1 MPGRLLYPGLI
12 EFVKKCIEGK
22 LSVKE
27 IYDVAVS
34 KFTYD
39 KDLATFRRYVY
50 TIKRRYLDSIDH
62 SDIKKQITK
71 DEAFISVLER
81 RKIISRDEMC
91 DLLECS
97 FDEVCD
103 LIGFYRNQGYE
114 ILIDE
119 RNIILSTQIASQ
131 GIQFKSPLEKT
142 EIIFGVASDLHI
154 GSKEVQLTALNEF
167 CEICRKKGV
176 KYIFVPGDVF
186 AGYKVFAGQEYE
198 VYAMTAEEQEESAI
212 VNLPTGF
219 EWYMMGGNH
228 DYSFIKKGGG
238 HNPLLALENKR
249 EDVHYLGFDDV
260 DVPILEG
267 VDMKMW
273 HPSGGVPYALSYRLQ
288 KAVEQIA
295 YSELAKMTWNKKE
308 APSIRFLLA
317 GHIHTQVQAMIG
329 SIFAAQCGTFEA
341 QNSYLKRHGLH
352 PTVGGYV
359 IKADL
364 RKKDGMIL
372 NHDAKY
378 YLFPDVIRED
388 WKNYK
393 HFVEGKE
400 KIKPIFNGK

>member
-1 MPGRLLYPGLI
+1 MPGRLLYPGLL
-12 EFVKKCIEGK
+12 EYVKKSIEENI
-22 LSVKE
+22 S
-27 IYDVAVS
+27 INTMYDFATI
-34 KFTYD
+34 KFGYE
-39 KDLATFRRYVY
+39 KDLSTFRRYVY
-50 TIKRRYLDSIDH
+50 TIKRRY
-62 SDIKKQITK
+62 SDLSEINGKNQIAK
-71 DEAFISVLER
+71 DESFISILGR
-81 RKIISRDEMC
+81 KKIISRDEMC

-119 RNIILSTQIASQ
+119 KNIILSTHTASQ
-131 GIQFKSPLEKT
+131 GMKFGGPLEST

-154 GSKEVQLTALNEF
+154 GSKQFQLTALNEF
-167 CEICRKKGV
+167 CEICRRKGV
-176 KYIFVPGDVF
+176 KYIFVPGDIF

-198 VYAMTAEEQEESAI
+198 VYALSAEEQEESAI
-212 VNLPTGF
+212 INLPTGF

-267 VDMKMW
+267 IDVKMW

-288 KAVEQIA
+288 KAAEQIA
-295 YSELAKMTWNKKE
+295 YSELMKLTWNKKQS
-308 APSIRFLLA
+308 PSIRFLLA
-317 GHIHTQVQAMIG
+317 GHIHIQVQTMLG
-329 SIFAAQCGTFEA
+329 PIFAAQCGTFEA
-341 QNSYLKRHGLH
+341 QNSYLKVKGLN
-352 PTVGGYV
+352 PTVGGY
-359 IKADL
+359 IIRAEL

-372 NHDAKY
+372 NHEAKY
-378 YLFPDVIRED
+378 YVFPDVIEDD

-393 HFVEGKE
+393 HFIDEKE
-400 KIKPIFNGK
+400 KKKPIFNGK